1 MSGHRNYVRWGLV
14 TLALIFGAGAFLWF
28 LYPAPNLKEWQE
40 GPPPRLWASAER
52 QKQVWGGD
60 VGRLRFVYCPLEKM
74 SQHLLVA
81 VLVAED
87 INFFR
92 HSGVDL
98 SPWPEVFRQWRAGHR
113 LRGASTLT
121 QQLAKNLFLSP
132 RRSLGRKLRELRLA
146 WLLEKKLGKRR
157 ILELYLNLVE
167 FGPGL
172 YGAEAAAQAYFNCS
186 AAELTLEQAASL
198 AAAIPAPS
206 RDNPKTF
213 SAGFRAR
220 RAVILRRATKASWLY
235 ELAKQVKAR

>member
-1 MSGHRNYVRWGLV
+1 MSGRRHYVKWGLV
-14 TLALIFGAGAFLWF
+14 SLGLVVAAGASFWFLW
-28 LYPAPNLKEWQE
+28 PSPNLKEWQK
-40 GPPPRLWASAER
+40 GPPPRLWSSAER
-52 QKQVWGGD
+52 QKQVWQGD
-60 VGRLRFVYCPLEKM
+60 VGRLQFVYCPLEEI
-74 SQHLLVA
+74 SEHLLVA

-92 HSGVDL
+92 HRGVDL
-98 SPWPEVFRQWRAGHR
+98 SAWPEVFRQWKAGHR

-146 WLLEKKLGKRR
+146 WLLEKQLGKRR

-172 YGAEAAAQAYFNCS
+172 YGAQVAAQAYFNCL

-206 RDNPKTF
+206 QDNPKTS
-213 SAGFRAR
+213 SARFRAR
-220 RAVILRRATKASWLY
+220 RAVILRRAAKASWLY
-235 ELAKQVKAR
+235 ALAKQVKAR